1 MRKKDLPEIIFF
13 EEKVGSNGIFCLN
26 YKNSSNIKYIRE
38 DVVKNISS
46 KPMLA
51 DRLPNK
57 EDVIEDLKQ
66 VIFKQKT
73 DFEMQKW
80 EQSKKDLAFLKEL
93 QGRMKNW
100 DDKNDL
106 TERDYAFKMVE
117 DWIDE
122 LDGVVNVL

>member
-1 MRKKDLPEIIFF
+1 MSN
-13 EEKVGSNGIFCLN
+13 EKLKI
-26 YKNSSNIKYIRE
+26 E
-38 DVVKNISS
+38 
-46 KPMLA
+46 
-51 DRLPNK
+51 
-57 EDVIEDLKQ
+57 IEDLKQ

-80 EQSKKDLAFLKEL
+80 EQSKKDLEFLKEL

-122 LDGVVNVL
+122 LDGVV

>member
-1 MRKKDLPEIIFF
+1 MSN
-13 EEKVGSNGIFCLN
+13 EKLKI
-26 YKNSSNIKYIRE
+26 E
-38 DVVKNISS
+38 
-46 KPMLA
+46 
-51 DRLPNK
+51 
-57 EDVIEDLKQ
+57 IEDLKQ

-80 EQSKKDLAFLKEL
+80 EQSKKDLEFLKEL

-122 LDGVVNVL
+122 LDRVV